1 MSTITINTF
10 LSDTIAHEE
19 LVAAIGRL
27 PAGGDTR
34 TEIID
39 DETGEVL
46 CTCQRGQVQMTTKV
60 LAAVLT
66 KKQDVPL
73 SNDAGGEDTDENDN
87 DKDTQPTSM
96 TIAGITFTVGDRVQ
110 AKQAD
115 EGNSYNCYQEKDKG
129 VLINIDKIDKTYPL
143 YVRFDKGD
151 VGWARAEDFD
161 IISK

>member
-10 LSDTIAHEE
+10 LSDTVAREE

-46 CTCQRGQVQMTTKV
+46 CTCQRGQVQMTTEV
-60 LAAVLT
+60 LAAMLA
-66 KKQDVPL
+66 KKQDASL
-73 SNDAGGEDTDENDN
+73 NNDAGDEDTDENDN
-87 DKDTQPTSM
+87 DKDTQPKSM
-96 TIAGITFTVGDRVQ
+96 IIAGITFTVGDRVQ
-110 AKQAD
+110 AKRDD
-115 EGNSYNCYQEKDKG
+115 EGSYYQEKDKG
-129 VLINIDKIDKTYPL
+129 VLINVDKTDKTYPL

-151 VGWARAEDFD
+151 VAWARAEDFD